1 MPLLRRPLERPG
13 GFYGKKFRTFFFGLA
28 LIQVQHPERELR
40 AEGES
45 EGRGRG
51 AGIEEEKEE
60 EGGGGNREMVRE
72 PMEGTYGFCGE
83 SPQ

>member
-1 MPLLRRPLERPG
+1 M
-13 GFYGKKFRTFFFGLA
+13 
-28 LIQVQHPERELR
+28 R

-72 PMEGTYGFCGE
+72 AMEGTYGFCGE